1 MKKLVEQKFNGDVN
15 VRSIKLRQ
23 TGAISRAEIHL
34 EIDGS
39 KPLNEVEML
48 LLNTEMTVKSNIPG
62 MGAVVVIPH
71 SKLRKF

>member
-1 MKKLVEQKFNGDVN
+1 MYGLSNS
-15 VRSIKLRQ
+15 VRQVRFHGLR
-23 TGAISRAEIHL
+23 IHL

>member
-34 EIDGS
+34 EIDGN
-39 KPLNEVEML
+39 KPLTEVEML
-48 LLNTEMTVKSNIPG
+48 LLNTEMTVKSSIPN
-62 MGAVVVIPH
+62 MGTVVVIPH